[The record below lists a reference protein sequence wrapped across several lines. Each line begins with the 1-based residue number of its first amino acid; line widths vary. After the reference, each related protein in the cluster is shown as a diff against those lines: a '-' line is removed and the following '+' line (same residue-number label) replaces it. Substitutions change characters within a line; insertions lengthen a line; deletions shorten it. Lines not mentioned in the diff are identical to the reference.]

1 MIKQIKSIKK
11 VIEDTRKK
19 LKEKEEKVIF
29 LRDKDE

>member
-29 LRDKDE
+29 LRDKGE